1 MDDIGLRGDLACVAP
16 NDGLHGLKHL
26 GGGCR
31 VGLHRFEQ
39 TEAVASIEHGIDNRL
54 WPGCRRI
61 GNVLRSE
68 HMPDTTPKPLAALIE
83 RYLAQG
89 DFAGV
94 AVLAARDGE
103 LMVEHY
109 AGQAAP
115 SLPVTRETLWPIAS
129 ISKVYTA
136 AAIMRLVELGELTLN
151 TPVTILLPE
160 FRGQGR
166 EDVRLRHLLT
176 HSAGMIYESPQME
189 ERLRNQVP
197 LEELLAEAMTSTR
210 NFKP

>member
-1 MDDIGLRGDLACVAP
+1 MSD
-16 NDGLHGLKHL
+16 
-26 GGGCR
+26 
-31 VGLHRFEQ
+31 
-39 TEAVASIEHGIDNRL
+39 S
-54 WPGCRRI
+54 
-61 GNVLRSE
+61 
-68 HMPDTTPKPLAALIE
+68 TPKQLVALIE

-94 AVLAARDGE
+94 AVLAARQGE
-103 LMVEHY
+103 LVVEHY
-109 AGQAAP
+109 AGEAAP
-115 SLPVTRETLWPIAS
+115 GLHAARETLWPIAS

-151 TPVTILLPE
+151 TPVALLLPE

-166 EDVRLRHLLT
+166 EEVRLRHLLT

-197 LEELLAEAMTSTR
+197 LEELLAEALASWLLFAPGTAVAYADYHYLVAGAVAERATGTPFPELLRDLSYG
-210 NFKP
+210 P

>member
-1 MDDIGLRGDLACVAP
+1 
-16 NDGLHGLKHL
+16 
-26 GGGCR
+26 
-31 VGLHRFEQ
+31 
-39 TEAVASIEHGIDNRL
+39 
-54 WPGCRRI
+54 
-61 GNVLRSE
+61 
-68 HMPDTTPKPLAALIE
+68 MPDTTPKPLAALIE

-94 AVLAARDGE
+94 A
-103 LMVEHY
+103 
-109 AGQAAP
+109 
-115 SLPVTRETLWPIAS
+115 SLPVARETLWPIAS

-136 AAIMRLVELGELTLN
+136 AAIMQLVELGELTLN

-197 LEELLAEAMTSTR
+197 LEELLAEAMTSSR
-210 NFKP
+210 NFRP

>member
-1 MDDIGLRGDLACVAP
+1 
-16 NDGLHGLKHL
+16 
-26 GGGCR
+26 
-31 VGLHRFEQ
+31 
-39 TEAVASIEHGIDNRL
+39 
-54 WPGCRRI
+54 
-61 GNVLRSE
+61 
-68 HMPDTTPKPLAALIE
+68 MPDTTPKPLTALIE

-94 AVLAARDGE
+94 AVLAARHGE

-115 SLPVTRETLWPIAS
+115 GLPVARETLWPIAS

-151 TPVTILLPE
+151 TPVTMLLPE

-176 HSAGMIYESPQME
+176 HSAGMIIS
-189 ERLRNQVP
+189 RRRWR
-197 LEELLAEAMTSTR
+197 SGCGTR
-210 NFKP
+210 CR